1 MPSRLVTAAAR
12 VSLAIAMGAI
22 LYLATTPDPP
32 PDLARISDKLNHVV
46 AFVVVALLA
55 DLSFPERRFSLAKA
69 AAVLAFGIAIEAIQ
83 HFLPWREASLLD
95 LVADAA
101 GIALYAAASPFLQR
115 VPLLRSRG
123 QP

>member
-1 MPSRLVTAAAR
+1 MTPRAITAAAR
-12 VSLAIAMGAI
+12 VSLAIAVGAV
-22 LYLATTPDPP
+22 LFLATTRQPL
-32 PDLARISDKLNHVV
+32 PDLAALSDKANHAL
-46 AFVVVALLA
+46 AFAVLALLA
-55 DLSFPERRFSLAKA
+55 DFSFPRARFGLAKA
-69 AAVLAFGIAIEAIQ
+69 AALLAFGVAIEAIQ